1 MGFPERTPEDMKSA
15 SSKGGSVTSEKKS
28 FAASLRQSKIAL
40 CRNCPVQ
47 CQFKEAM
54 LKVNPEATCKIPY
67 SRATAIKDNTNI
79 TMMTPEVLEYHVN
92 DLLNFFREEFERE
105 PNVQMGK
112 ILFDRYMV
120 FKDKFYPAIQKNVNV
135 NMHVFNQKLED
146 WRKSRMQMYI
156 GDEVAAE
163 IEVENESQTG

>member
-1 MGFPERTPEDMKSA
+1 MPFTKLTPEELKEMQ
-15 SSKGGSVTSEKKS
+15 SKGGSATSEKKS
-28 FAASLRQSKIAL
+28 FAASLRSSKVAT
-40 CRNCPVQ
+40 CKNCPVQ

-54 LKVNPEATCKIPY
+54 LKVNPDAVCKIPY
-67 SRATAIKDNTNI
+67 SRATAIKDDTNI
-79 TMMTPEVLEYHVN
+79 TMVTPEVLEYHVN
-92 DLLNFFREEFERE
+92 DLLNFFREEFEKE
-105 PNVQMGK
+105 PNVKMGK

-163 IEVENESQTG
+163 IEVENEL